1 MTSSTHRSSL
11 RAALLAPLDE
21 RSATGRG
28 SRRPHRLLIP
38 GTVLALTF
46 NLAGCSGAGT
56 TDAVRPAAL
65 EAHGAPSG
73 PGKRQPSPP
82 RAAGGGD
89 ALAAP
94 VHAQLPGLGP
104 HTLAKIPAHTRQV
117 VLVTGEAKNSSTAQA
132 VLYERTGAG
141 WEPGPTWPAHNAL
154 RGWTD
159 DHHVDD
165 LHSPIGVFSLTDA
178 GGRLADPGTRLPY
191 HHTAAFT
198 TGGLGFRGES
208 LAGTFDYVVAIDYNR
223 RTGTSPLDGTHPQG
237 AAKGGYIW
245 LHVDHGGPTHGCVSL
260 RRKDMRALLRALEPA
275 RHPVIVMG
283 DASSL
288 SR

>member
-1 MTSSTHRSSL
+1 MTSSTHHTSR

-21 RSATGRG
+21 HPATSRDG
-28 SRRPHRLLIP
+28 RRPYRLLIP
-38 GTVLALTF
+38 GTVLALSV

-56 TDAVRPAAL
+56 VDAVRPAAL
-65 EAHGAPSG
+65 EAHGAPAD
-73 PGKRQPSPP
+73 PGTRHPLPP
-82 RAAGGGD
+82 RTAGRG
-89 ALAAP
+89 ATP
-94 VHAQLPGLGP
+94 VASVPAQLPGLGP
-104 HTLAKIPAHTRQV
+104 HMLAKIPADARQV

-141 WEPGPTWPAHNAL
+141 WEQGPTWPAHNAL
-154 RGWTD
+154 RGWTE

-178 GGRLADPGTRLPY
+178 GGRLTDPGTKLPY
-191 HHTAAFT
+191 HHSAAFT
-198 TGGLGFRGES
+198 AGGTGFRGES
-208 LAGTFDYVVAIDYNR
+208 LAGTFDYVVAINYNR

-237 AAKGGYIW
+237 AGKGGYIW

-260 RRKDMRALLRALEPA
+260 RRNTMRELLRALEPA

-283 DASSL
+283 DALSL
-288 SR
+288 GR

>member
-1 MTSSTHRSSL
+1 MTSSTHRPS
-11 RAALLAPLDE
+11 RRAPLPAPPDE
-21 RSATGRG
+21 PPAGSRG
-28 SRRPHRLLIP
+28 GRRPHRLFIP
-38 GTVLALTF
+38 GTVLALTV

-65 EAHGAPSG
+65 EAHAATAG
-73 PGKRQPSPP
+73 PGTRQPMPLH
-82 RAAGGGD
+82 GD
-89 ALAAP
+89 GSGEAP
-94 VHAQLPGLGP
+94 TASVPAQLPGLGP
-104 HTLAKIPAHTRQV
+104 HTLARIPAGTRQV
-117 VLVTGEAKNSSTAQA
+117 VLVTGEAKNSSVAQA

-159 DHHVDD
+159 DHHMDD

-178 GGRLADPGTRLPY
+178 GGRLADPGTKLPY
-191 HHTAAFT
+191 HHSPAFT
-198 TGGLGFRGES
+198 AGGLGFRGES
-208 LAGTFDYVVAIDYNR
+208 LTGTFDYVVAINYNR
-223 RTGTSPLDGTHPQG
+223 LTGTSPLDGTHPQG
-237 AAKGGYIW
+237 AGKGGYIW

-260 RRKDMRALLRALEPA
+260 RRKNMRALLRALEPA